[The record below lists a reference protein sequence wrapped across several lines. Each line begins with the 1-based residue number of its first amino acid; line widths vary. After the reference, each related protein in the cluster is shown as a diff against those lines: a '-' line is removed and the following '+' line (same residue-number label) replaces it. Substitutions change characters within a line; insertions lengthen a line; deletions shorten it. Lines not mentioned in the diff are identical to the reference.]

1 MNKEES
7 SYAIY
12 KYDFHKNPEPTIT
25 AKSDGTDGTNNLN
38 IAQTCFASL
47 FDKNSVDNL
56 GKQNKKGEFTRLP
69 NDVIAKQGDIYV
81 WRVNNSQLKEWWTR
95 NGKDRHGIDNYEMQE
110 LESNP
115 YCHVLIDNR
124 PGHCILAIEK
134 STAWGSKPDM
144 LRDMLLDNFN
154 RILAD
159 RYDLA
164 MRIESRMKPTDIW
177 QFVYDRIYEHGDYIR
192 RVTFAFQN
200 PKKINKSKTTEI
212 KSARVKAIVRT
223 AEISKAIKGFYT
235 LEFDQNSHGNI
246 SPKNRDMAEMVR
258 LCADNGYEICI
269 TFKDF
274 KTYRINDYVKAFFP
288 MTKKMIDDF
297 SNGQH
302 ILDGRSILEQWFDI
316 IEEQTQDYVNEDE
329 IPKRRDR
336 GRK

>member
-95 NGKDRHGIDNYEMQE
+95 NGKDIHGIDNYEMQE

-115 YCHVLIDNR
+115 YSHVLIDNR
-124 PGHCILAIEK
+124 PGHCVLAIEK
-134 STAWGSKPDM
+134 STAWGSKPDI

-159 RYDLA
+159 
-164 MRIESRMKPTDIW
+164 
-177 QFVYDRIYEHGDYIR
+177 
-192 RVTFAFQN
+192 
-200 PKKINKSKTTEI
+200 
-212 KSARVKAIVRT
+212 
-223 AEISKAIKGFYT
+223 
-235 LEFDQNSHGNI
+235 
-246 SPKNRDMAEMVR
+246 
-258 LCADNGYEICI
+258 
-269 TFKDF
+269 
-274 KTYRINDYVKAFFP
+274 
-288 MTKKMIDDF
+288 
-297 SNGQH
+297 
-302 ILDGRSILEQWFDI
+302 
-316 IEEQTQDYVNEDE
+316 
-329 IPKRRDR
+329 
-336 GRK
+336 

>member
-25 AKSDGTDGTNNLN
+25 AKSDGIDGTNNLN

-95 NGKDRHGIDNYEMQE
+95 NGKDIHGIDNYEMQE

-115 YCHVLIDNR
+115 YSHVLIDNR
-124 PGHCILAIEK
+124 PGHCVLAIEK
-134 STAWGSKPDM
+134 STAWGSKPDI

-164 MRIESRMKPTDIW
+164 MRIESRMKPTEIW

-192 RVTFAFQN
+192 RVTFTFQN

-235 LEFDQNSHGNI
+235 LEFDKNSHGNI

>member
-47 FDKNSVDNL
+47 FDNNSVDNL

-134 STAWGSKPDM
+134 STAWEANPICCATCCWTTSTAS
-144 LRDMLLDNFN
+144 L
-154 RILAD
+154 
-159 RYDLA
+159 
-164 MRIESRMKPTDIW
+164 PTD
-177 QFVYDRIYEHGDYIR
+177 
-192 RVTFAFQN
+192 
-200 PKKINKSKTTEI
+200 TTL
-212 KSARVKAIVRT
+212 R
-223 AEISKAIKGFYT
+223 
-235 LEFDQNSHGNI
+235 
-246 SPKNRDMAEMVR
+246 
-258 LCADNGYEICI
+258 CA
-269 TFKDF
+269 
-274 KTYRINDYVKAFFP
+274 
-288 MTKKMIDDF
+288 
-297 SNGQH
+297 
-302 ILDGRSILEQWFDI
+302 
-316 IEEQTQDYVNEDE
+316 
-329 IPKRRDR
+329 
-336 GRK
+336 

>member
-1 MNKEES
+1 
-7 SYAIY
+7 
-12 KYDFHKNPEPTIT
+12 
-25 AKSDGTDGTNNLN
+25 
-38 IAQTCFASL
+38 
-47 FDKNSVDNL
+47 
-56 GKQNKKGEFTRLP
+56 
-69 NDVIAKQGDIYV
+69 
-81 WRVNNSQLKEWWTR
+81 
-95 NGKDRHGIDNYEMQE
+95 
-110 LESNP
+110 
-115 YCHVLIDNR
+115 
-124 PGHCILAIEK
+124 
-134 STAWGSKPDM
+134 
-144 LRDMLLDNFN
+144 MLLDNFN

-164 MRIESRMKPTDIW
+164 MRIESRMKPTEIW

-192 RVTFAFQN
+192 RVTFTFQN

-235 LEFDQNSHGNI
+235 LEFDKNSHGNI

-258 LCADNGYEICI
+258 LCADNGYEISI

-288 MTKKMIDDF
+288 MTKEMLNDF

>member
-25 AKSDGTDGTNNLN
+25 AKSDGIDGTNNLN

-110 LESNP
+110 LESTP
-115 YCHVLIDNR
+115 YSHVLIDNR
-124 PGHCILAIEK
+124 PGHCVLAIEK
-134 STAWGSKPDM
+134 STAWGSKPDI

-164 MRIESRMKPTDIW
+164 MRIESRMKPTEIW

-192 RVTFAFQN
+192 RVTFTFQN

-235 LEFDQNSHGNI
+235 LEFDKNSHGNI

-288 MTKKMIDDF
+288 MTKEVLNDF